1 MSNAWRRRGSVLVA
15 WILAAS
21 TGLVG
26 TAFAGGPPIEPK
38 HSPYPPSPEAT
49 RFFERL
55 VDRYRALIHYA
66 DTFLLEQVVGSAD
79 GDDRAT
85 TRTRVSARSRVDG
98 DRLEVSTDADL
109 LWKAIAGGGDSA
121 ATGDDPPTGSDGNA
135 EAARRTLRRERDLA
149 LAPHLRLRFLD
160 EPLREFQPGGTE
172 AFRATGIA
180 PVRHEDRDMVRIEL
194 RSGGESPGG
203 ESSVIGI
210 TVDPGSML
218 IRKVDGEEQWSDGRS
233 RTTTISIDPED
244 SQVAPQVD
252 PQLDPEIDPRSG
264 PLAMPAAA
272 DENIPTTPASPP
284 QAPDPP
290 TATMGLG

>member
-1 MSNAWRRRGSVLVA
+1 VVA
-15 WILAAS
+15 
-21 TGLVG
+21 GLVG
-26 TAFAGGPPIEPK
+26 TAGAGGPPIEPGR
-38 HSPYPPSPEAT
+38 SPYPPSPEAT

-55 VDRYRALIHYA
+55 VDRYRAIIHYA

-79 GDDRAT
+79 GDERAT

-98 DRLEVSTDADL
+98 DRLEVSTEADL
-109 LWKAIAGGGDSA
+109 LWNAIAGGGDPAPGSGESGESA
-121 ATGDDPPTGSDGNA
+121 EPNDS
-135 EAARRTLRRERDLA
+135 ARRALRRERDLA

-160 EPLREFQPGGTE
+160 EPLREFQTGGTE
-172 AFRATGIA
+172 AFRATGLA

-244 SQVAPQVD
+244 AQV
-252 PQLDPEIDPRSG
+252 DPEIDPELI
-264 PLAMPAAA
+264 PNVMPVPPDEDDPPTPIMVPQEPDMPAAT
-272 DENIPTTPASPP
+272 I
-284 QAPDPP
+284 
-290 TATMGLG
+290 GLG